1 MNWLERYNENSQFPA
16 FVKAYLTALMGRI
29 YFSEFDNVKEKLGKI
44 FYKERIMGCYNDKF
58 FPEVR
63 YKVNRSILSPRVG
76 YVKRFPLRLIIET
89 DWSMREIEVSKL
101 RGLEVF
107 YMFLSN
113 IKDTFFDMSTRKTEL
128 DVLTCDFGIFN
139 FGWNISDYDVHLQKL
154 YLTIKRFL
162 TKNVGWTE
170 GDAENALNRAKE
182 ESLLKELKGWH
193 EHYREE
199 YVLPVCNTEL
209 MAFIL
214 SECENLFK
222 QESVWMLEKTA
233 NWQEINEIVS
243 SSAIRFMDKIYEIL
257 KTQDEYYERA
267 RRADD
272 RGCVSLAEIF
282 GTCPVVSYLR
292 QEASLIP
299 TGMEIRLDKSETL
312 INLGEEMV

>member
-1 MNWLERYNENSQFPA
+1 MRQIERWRREESYGTSLYCLNWLERYNENSQFPA

-139 FGWNISDYDVHLQKL
+139 FVWNISDYDVHLQKL

-162 TKNVGWTE
+162 TKNVGWKI
-170 GDAENALNRAKE
+170 GRA
-182 ESLLKELKGWH
+182 H
-193 EHYREE
+193 
-199 YVLPVCNTEL
+199 V
-209 MAFIL
+209 
-214 SECENLFK
+214 
-222 QESVWMLEKTA
+222 
-233 NWQEINEIVS
+233 
-243 SSAIRFMDKIYEIL
+243 
-257 KTQDEYYERA
+257 
-267 RRADD
+267 
-272 RGCVSLAEIF
+272 
-282 GTCPVVSYLR
+282 
-292 QEASLIP
+292 
-299 TGMEIRLDKSETL
+299 
-312 INLGEEMV
+312 